1 MTCDSRPTARSA
13 LIASREGDEWL
24 EIRLSDGR
32 LRRLRDVGQRLRAGF
47 APRTLAWAG

>member
-1 MTCDSRPTARSA
+1 
-13 LIASREGDEWL
+13 
-24 EIRLSDGR
+24 